1 MFAAVTTLALLIV
14 GYVHTSLSRF
24 TEPGR
29 KRVIAHVTLIAV
41 GLMFGVIGAMLA
53 GQVAPPWVVI
63 ACGMGIVH
71 IPALCVLI
79 LKRFGRSGQS

>member
-14 GYVHTSLSRF
+14 GYVHTSLPRF

-29 KRVIAHVTLIAV
+29 KRVVAHAVLLAV
-41 GLMFGVIGAMLA
+41 GLMFGVISAMLA
-53 GQVAPPWVVI
+53 GTIAPPWAAI

-71 IPALCVLI
+71 VPALCVLV
-79 LKRFGRSGQS
+79 LKRLGRSGRS